1 MRPSRLSCAAAMSAI
16 ALAFAVPASAQ
27 DAPPE
32 NNAEMA
38 AIFAADQAVRQN
50 LSPDFFK
57 DRARMTEMIT
67 GDAARR
73 VQTRALLDA
82 GALQTGE
89 DYRAAA
95 FVFQHG
101 STPEDYLL
109 AHSLAVA
116 AVAKGSPEG
125 AWIAAA
131 TLDRYLQM
139 TDKAQ
144 IYGTQTRKTRDAPAT
159 LDPYDRALI
168 PDSLRAVFGVPPQ
181 AEQDARLEQVNAAA
195 AAIAASVA
203 AGPAT
208 PKP

>member
-1 MRPSRLSCAAAMSAI
+1 MRLSCAAAVAAI
-16 ALAFAVPASAQ
+16 VLSFGAPAFAQ
-27 DAPPE
+27 DAPVQ
-32 NNAEMA
+32 NNAEMV
-38 AIFAADQAVRQN
+38 AIYAADQAIRQVAAER
-50 LSPDFFK
+50 FR
-57 DRARMTEMIT
+57 DRAFVTEMHAA
-67 GDAARR
+67 DAARR

-125 AWIAAA
+125 TWIAAA
-131 TLDRYLQM
+131 TVDRYLQM
-139 TDKAQ
+139 IDKPQ
-144 IYGTQTRKTRDAPAT
+144 IYGTQTRKTNDAPAT
-159 LDPYDRALI
+159 LEPYDRALI
-168 PDSLRAVFGVPPQ
+168 PDSLRMALAVPPQ
-181 AEQDARLEQVNAAA
+181 SEQDARLAAINAAAEAAA
-195 AAIAASVA
+195 AASQ
-203 AGPAT
+203 AT

>member
-1 MRPSRLSCAAAMSAI
+1 MRLSCAAAVAAVFLAMSAP
-16 ALAFAVPASAQ
+16 AFAQ
-27 DAPPE
+27 DAPVQ

-38 AIFAADQAVRQN
+38 DIYAADQSVRQVA
-50 LSPDFFK
+50 PERFR
-57 DRARMTEMIT
+57 DRAFVAEMHAA
-67 GDAARR
+67 DAARR
-73 VQTRALLDA
+73 AQTRALLDA
-82 GALQTGE
+82 GALRTGE

-116 AVAKGSPEG
+116 AVARGSSEST
-125 AWIAAA
+125 WIAAA

-139 TDKAQ
+139 TDKPQ

-159 LDPYDRALI
+159 LEPYDRALV

-181 AEQDARLEQVNAAA
+181 AEQDARLAAVNAAA
-195 AAIAASVA
+195 EAAASR
-203 AGPAT
+203 P
-208 PKP
+208 

>member
-1 MRPSRLSCAAAMSAI
+1 MRLSRPSLAAAMSAVV
-16 ALAFAVPASAQ
+16 LAFAAPAFAQ
-27 DAPPE
+27 DAPSD
-32 NNAEMA
+32 NARGQDNAEMA

-50 LSPDFFK
+50 IDPQKFR
-57 DRARMTEMIT
+57 DRAFVEQMHAA
-67 GDAARR
+67 DAARR

-82 GALQTGE
+82 GALKTGT

-116 AVAKGSPEG
+116 AVAKGDADA

-139 TDKAQ
+139 TDKPQ

-159 LDPYDRALI
+159 LEPYDRALV

-181 AEQDARLEQVNAAA
+181 AEQDARLAAVNAATEA
-195 AAIAASVA
+195 
-203 AGPAT
+203 AT

>member
-1 MRPSRLSCAAAMSAI
+1 MRLSSAAVMTTVVLSIGAP
-16 ALAFAVPASAQ
+16 AFAQ
-27 DAPPE
+27 DAPVQD
-32 NNAEMA
+32 NAEMA
-38 AIFAADQAVRQN
+38 AIFTADQAIRQVA
-50 LSPDFFK
+50 PERFR
-57 DRARMTEMIT
+57 DRAFITEMHAA
-67 GDAARR
+67 DAARR

-139 TDKAQ
+139 TDKPQ
-144 IYGTQTRKTRDAPAT
+144 IYGTQTRKTRDTPAT
-159 LDPYDRALI
+159 LAPYDRALV
-168 PDSLRAVFGVPPQ
+168 PDSLRTVFGVPPQ

>member
-1 MRPSRLSCAAAMSAI
+1 MRPSRLSCAAAMSAVV
-16 ALAFAVPASAQ
+16 LAFAVPALAQ
-27 DAPPE
+27 ETSPQ

-38 AIFAADQAVRQN
+38 AIFAADQAVRQVA
-50 LSPDFFK
+50 PEKFR
-57 DRARMTEMIT
+57 DRAFVNEMLAA
-67 GDAARR
+67 DAARR

-82 GALQTGE
+82 GALSTGE

-139 TDKAQ
+139 TEKAQ

-181 AEQDARLEQVNAAA
+181 SEQDARLAAVNAAA
-195 AAIAASVA
+195 EAAAS
-203 AGPAT
+203 
-208 PKP
+208 KP

>member
-1 MRPSRLSCAAAMSAI
+1 MRLSCAAAVTAI
-16 ALAFAVPASAQ
+16 VLSVGTPVFAQQAPVQ
-27 DAPPE
+27 D
-32 NNAEMA
+32 NAEMA

-50 LSPDFFK
+50 LTPDFFK
-57 DRARMTEMIT
+57 DRALVTEMIN

-116 AVAKGSPEG
+116 AVSKGSPEG

-139 TDKAQ
+139 TDKPQ

-159 LDPYDRALI
+159 LEPYDRALV
-168 PDSLRAVFGVPPQ
+168 PDSLRTVFGVPPQ
-181 AEQDARLEQVNAAA
+181 SEQDARLAAVNAAA
-195 AAIAASVA
+195 EAAAA
-203 AGPAT
+203 
-208 PKP
+208 KP

>member
-1 MRPSRLSCAAAMSAI
+1 MRPSRLSCAAAMSAV
-16 ALAFAVPASAQ
+16 ALAFAVPALAQ
-27 DAPPE
+27 ETSPQ

-38 AIFAADQAVRQN
+38 AIFAADQAVRQVA
-50 LSPDFFK
+50 PEKFR
-57 DRARMTEMIT
+57 DRAFVNEMLAA
-67 GDAARR
+67 DAARR
-73 VQTRALLDA
+73 VQTRALLDT

-116 AVAKGSPEG
+116 AVAQGSPEG

-139 TDKAQ
+139 TDKPQ

-181 AEQDARLEQVNAAA
+181 SEQDARLAAVNAAA
-195 AAIAASVA
+195 DAAAS
-203 AGPAT
+203 
-208 PKP
+208 KP

>member
-1 MRPSRLSCAAAMSAI
+1 MRPSRLSCAAAMSAV
-16 ALAFAVPASAQ
+16 AFAVPALAQ
-27 DAPPE
+27 EAPPQ
-32 NNAEMA
+32 NNAEMV

-50 LSPDFFK
+50 LSPDFFN
-57 DRARMTEMIT
+57 DRARMTEMIA

-116 AVAKGSPEG
+116 AVAKGSPDG

-181 AEQDARLEQVNAAA
+181 SEQDARLAAVNAAA
-195 AAIAASVA
+195 EAAA
-203 AGPAT
+203 

>member
-1 MRPSRLSCAAAMSAI
+1 MRPSRLSCAAAVSAV
-16 ALAFAVPASAQ
+16 ALAFAVPVLAQ
-27 DAPPE
+27 DAPPP

-38 AIFAADQAVRQN
+38 AIFAADQAVRQT
-50 LSPDFFK
+50 LTPDFFK
-57 DRARMTEMIT
+57 DRARVTEMLAA
-67 GDAARR
+67 DAERR

-139 TDKAQ
+139 TEKPQ
-144 IYGTQTRKTRDAPAT
+144 IYGTQTRKIRDAPAT

-181 AEQDARLEQVNAAA
+181 SEQDARLAAVNAAA
-195 AAIAASVA
+195 EAAAS
-203 AGPAT
+203 
-208 PKP
+208 KP

>member
-1 MRPSRLSCAAAMSAI
+1 MRLSCAAAVAAVVLAI
-16 ALAFAVPASAQ
+16 GAPAFAQ
-27 DAPPE
+27 DAPVQD
-32 NNAEMA
+32 NAEMA
-38 AIFAADQAVRQN
+38 AIFAADQSIRQVA
-50 LSPDFFK
+50 PERFR
-57 DRARMTEMIT
+57 DRAFVTEMHAA
-67 GDAARR
+67 DAARR

-139 TDKAQ
+139 IDKPQ

-159 LDPYDRALI
+159 LEPYDRALV
-168 PDSLRAVFGVPPQ
+168 PDSLRAVFGVPRQ
-181 AEQDARLEQVNAAA
+181 AEQDARLAAVNAATEA
-195 AAIAASVA
+195 
-203 AGPAT
+203 AT

>member
-1 MRPSRLSCAAAMSAI
+1 MRLSCAAVLTAV
-16 ALAFAVPASAQ
+16 ALSLGAPAFAQ
-27 DAPPE
+27 DAPAQ

-38 AIFAADQAVRQN
+38 AIFAADQAVRHN
-50 LSPDFFK
+50 ISPEKFR
-57 DRARMTEMIT
+57 DRAFVMEMNAA
-67 GDAARR
+67 DAARR

-82 GALQTGE
+82 GALRTGE

-139 TDKAQ
+139 TDKPQ

-159 LDPYDRALI
+159 LDPYDRALV
-168 PDSLRAVFGVPPQ
+168 PDSLRTALGVPPQ
-181 AEQDARLEQVNAAA
+181 SEQDARLAAVNAAA
-195 AAIAASVA
+195 EAAA
-203 AGPAT
+203 